1 MATSSCTRRQ
11 SGSVFP
17 GELKSYGESGIQLG
31 ILLENGLQRE
41 GAFCL
46 GKGCFFPIG
55 CNLQHRQQIVSAA
68 RIAIFYLQQSNFVNI
83 SFLLQCS
90 IASPCGVPFSI
101 SLSQQIDSRMY
112 PEWVDVGTYPPI
124 ESATEGFCCRQAE
137 LIQQYC
143 RWGEKS
149 VWHQQQEAEDP
160 VSYAVTADRAIHFT
174 RS

>member
-46 GKGCFFPIG
+46 
-55 CNLQHRQQIVSAA
+55 
-68 RIAIFYLQQSNFVNI
+68 
-83 SFLLQCS
+83 
-90 IASPCGVPFSI
+90 
-101 SLSQQIDSRMY
+101 D
-112 PEWVDVGTYPPI
+112 
-124 ESATEGFCCRQAE
+124 
-137 LIQQYC
+137 C

>member
-1 MATSSCTRRQ
+1 MVSWRGLMGYGYEQ

-46 GKGCFFPIG
+46 
-55 CNLQHRQQIVSAA
+55 
-68 RIAIFYLQQSNFVNI
+68 
-83 SFLLQCS
+83 
-90 IASPCGVPFSI
+90 ASPCGVPFSI

-137 LIQQYC
+137 LIQQC
-143 RWGEKS
+143 GGRSQFGTSNKKLRTQSHMQLLPIEQSTSHVPSRTS
-149 VWHQQQEAEDP
+149 VQLSLAFL
-160 VSYAVTADRAIHFT
+160 Y
-174 RS
+174 